1 MDTTQ
6 YKQSNEPIF
15 WGLFGFGGMVL
26 AIAAPAL
33 ILCLLI
39 AGFTDGQTG
48 FHITQVMSHWWGAG
62 ALFLILFGA
71 AFHCIHRILCS
82 LHDLKI
88 NVGCFG
94 KFALYALASI
104 ITLAAAVAILVY
116 YISSFN

>member
-71 AFHCIHRILCS
+71 AFHCTNYFIPLG
-82 LHDLKI
+82 I
-88 NVGCFG
+88 NIKCF
-94 KFALYALASI
+94 FFLL
-104 ITLAAAVAILVY
+104 
-116 YISSFN
+116 NR

>member
-71 AFHCIHRILCS
+71 AFHCIHRIFFS